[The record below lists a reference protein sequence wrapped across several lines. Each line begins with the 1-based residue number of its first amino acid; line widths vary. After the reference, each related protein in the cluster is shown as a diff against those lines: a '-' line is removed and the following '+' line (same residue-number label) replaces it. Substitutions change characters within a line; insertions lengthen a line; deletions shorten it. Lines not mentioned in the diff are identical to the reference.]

1 MSLRWWLTSLRL
13 ISNHSRMPWWITV
26 RNGRRSWQISSMRM
40 PEPKWASEKT
50 WLWMVCERYPDASF
64 WYPCLFDGPSVSFCP
79 LLKKLRNRLLEYFDT
94 NTKTFH
100 SEIKDMDALKARI
113 ALLEQCRKD
122 DEEMENKIKPIED
135 KYAKLQE
142 FEACLSALSLQL
154 SNW

>member
-1 MSLRWWLTSLRL
+1 M
-13 ISNHSRMPWWITV
+13 
-26 RNGRRSWQISSMRM
+26 
-40 PEPKWASEKT
+40 
-50 WLWMVCERYPDASF
+50 
-64 WYPCLFDGPSVSFCP
+64 
-79 LLKKLRNRLLEYFDT
+79 LKKLRNRLLEYFDT

>member
-1 MSLRWWLTSLRL
+1 
-13 ISNHSRMPWWITV
+13 
-26 RNGRRSWQISSMRM
+26 MRM

>member
-1 MSLRWWLTSLRL
+1 MMVLLSLAVNVTS
-13 ISNHSRMPWWITV
+13 TV
-26 RNGRRSWQISSMRM
+26 ALVIV
-40 PEPKWASEKT
+40 
-50 WLWMVCERYPDASF
+50 VC
-64 WYPCLFDGPSVSFCP
+64 V
-79 LLKKLRNRLLEYFDT
+79 KKLRNRLLEYFDT

-142 FEACLSALSLQL
+142 FEACLSLQL
-154 SNW
+154 VRFGNILFCTCPHQFLSVACFS

>member
-1 MSLRWWLTSLRL
+1 
-13 ISNHSRMPWWITV
+13 
-26 RNGRRSWQISSMRM
+26 
-40 PEPKWASEKT
+40 
-50 WLWMVCERYPDASF
+50 
-64 WYPCLFDGPSVSFCP
+64 
-79 LLKKLRNRLLEYFDT
+79 
-94 NTKTFH
+94 
-100 SEIKDMDALKARI
+100 MDALKARI

>member
-1 MSLRWWLTSLRL
+1 MLVRVLLSLAVNGS
-13 ISNHSRMPWWITV
+13 STV
-26 RNGRRSWQISSMRM
+26 
-40 PEPKWASEKT
+40 AF
-50 WLWMVCERYPDASF
+50 VF
-64 WYPCLFDGPSVSFCP
+64 VVFV
-79 LLKKLRNRLLEYFDT
+79 KKLRNRLLEYFDT

-142 FEACLSALSLQL
+142 FEAGLSLQL
-154 SNW
+154 IQIWKYAFHALAALALSFWQLFASLHLMIASAGGAI